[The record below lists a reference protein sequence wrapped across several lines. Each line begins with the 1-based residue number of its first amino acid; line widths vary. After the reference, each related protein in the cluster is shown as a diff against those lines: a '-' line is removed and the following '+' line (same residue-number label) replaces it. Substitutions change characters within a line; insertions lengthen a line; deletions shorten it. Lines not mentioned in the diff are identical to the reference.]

1 MSQLDLSNIIRVSI
15 SGPERGLANV
25 NTSAL
30 GLITDEAPI
39 PADFG
44 TFRTYLNAAAVAVD
58 FGSNSETYR
67 LAVIIFSQKRNI
79 LTGKG
84 YLVII
89 PRLQSA
95 PAAAAVIIGGG
106 PVNLLSL
113 TAADYN
119 LNVDVDGGGAGD
131 ELIGEID
138 TTSIETVLADLNST
152 AITAAGLE
160 FTISGELAA
169 AVITLKT
176 IDTGVAKTIT
186 VGLAGTGTDIAPIID
201 ISGSATGADAGLE
214 TVKNAV
220 LRTYQAVPYFGIVL
234 NEKQSDTLLEEL
246 ANTIQ
251 SMDKLLFVGSNLS
264 ADITGIFTDTKDA
277 GLTHTRAMYY
287 SVAEDDAL
295 DFAAG
300 YASRLMS
307 INFDAGNTALTMN
320 LKDITGLVADTGVT
334 QSIKDSA
341 SLAGVDVYADIGV
354 PKVLISGANLFSDQ
368 IYTRLALKVRLQ
380 IAGFNF
386 LATTTTKIPQTE
398 IGMNGLKAAYRAVL
412 ALFVGAGVY
421 APGAWNSS
429 DTFGDPADHI
439 RNIKER
445 GYFIFSSPIA
455 DQAQAEREARIAPL
469 ISIAAKEAG
478 AIHTSDVV
486 VLVEA

>member
-1 MSQLDLSNIIRVSI
+1 MSQLDLSNVIRVSV

-39 PADFG
+39 PADYG
-44 TFRTYLNAAAVAVD
+44 VFRAYLNASAVAAD
-58 FGSNSETYR
+58 WGSNSETYR

-84 YLVII
+84 FLIVI
-89 PRLQSA
+89 PRDQSA
-95 PAAAAVIIGGG
+95 AASAATIIGGG
-106 PVNLLSL
+106 PVNLLAL
-113 TAADYN
+113 TATDYTINLKVDAGIAAD
-119 LNVDVDGGGAGD
+119 V
-131 ELIGEID
+131 LIGTVD
-138 TTSIETVLADLNST
+138 TTSISTVLTSLNN
-152 AITAAGLE
+152 AAMIAAGAE
-160 FTISGELAA
+160 FEVSGELAA
-169 AVITLKT
+169 AVITLKSAT
-176 IDTGVAKTIT
+176 TGVASALV
-186 VGLAGTGTDIAPIID
+186 VGLAATGTDIAPVID
-201 ISGSATGADAGLE
+201 ISGSAAGADAGVE
-214 TVKNAV
+214 TVKDAV
-220 LRTYQAVPYFGIVL
+220 LRTYLSVPYFGIVL

-264 ADITGIFTDTKDA
+264 ADITGVFTTLSDA
-277 GLTHTRAMYY
+277 GLTHTRCMYY
-287 SVAEDDAL
+287 SIAEDDAL

-320 LKDITGLVADTGVT
+320 LKDITGLVADTGVS
-334 QSIKDSA
+334 QSILDSA
-341 SLAGVDVYADIGV
+341 KIAGVDVYADIGV
-354 PKVLISGANLFSDQ
+354 PKVLISGVNLFSDQ
-368 IYTRLALKVRLQ
+368 IYTRIALKVRLQ

-386 LATTTTKIPQTE
+386 LAQTTTKIPQTE
-398 IGMNGLKAAYRAVL
+398 EGMNGLKGSYRAVL

-429 DTFGDPADHI
+429 ETFGDPADHI
-439 RNIKER
+439 RNIAER
-445 GYFIFSSPIA
+445 GYYIYSAPVA

-469 ISIAAKEAG
+469 VQIAAKEAG
-478 AIHTSDVV
+478 AIHTSDVT

>member
-1 MSQLDLSNIIRVSI
+1 MSQLDLSNVIRVSI

-30 GLITDEAPI
+30 AIITDESPI
-39 PADFG
+39 PTDFG
-44 TFRTYLNAAAVAVD
+44 TFRTYLNASAVAAD

-67 LAVIIFSQKRNI
+67 LAVIIFSQKRNV

-84 YLVII
+84 HLIVI
-89 PRLQSA
+89 PRDQ
-95 PAAAAVIIGGG
+95 AAAASPATIIGGG
-106 PVNLLSL
+106 PVNLLAL

-119 LNVDVDGGGAGD
+119 INAAVDGGLAAD
-131 ELIGEID
+131 LLIGPVD
-138 TTSIETVLADLNST
+138 TTSIATVLSDLNST
-152 AITAAGLE
+152 AVTAAGLV
-160 FTISGELAA
+160 FSISGELAA

-176 IDTGVAKTIT
+176 IATGVIADILIAT
-186 VGLAGTGTDIAPIID
+186 AGTGTDIAPIID
-201 ISGSATGADAGLE
+201 ISGSAVGADAGVE
-214 TVKNAV
+214 TVKDAV

-264 ADITGIFTDTKDA
+264 ADINGIFTTIKDA
-277 GLTHTRAMYY
+277 GLTHTRCMYY
-287 SVAEDDAL
+287 SIAEDDAL
-295 DFAAG
+295 DLAAG

-307 INFDAGNTALTMN
+307 INFDGGNTALTMN

-334 QSIKDSA
+334 QTIKDSA
-341 SLAGVDVYADIGV
+341 ALAGVDIYADIGV

-398 IGMNGLKAAYRAVL
+398 IGMNGLKGAYRAVL

-429 DTFGDPADHI
+429 ETFGDPADHI
-439 RNIKER
+439 RNITER
-445 GYFIFSSPIA
+445 GYFIFSSPVA

-469 ISIAAKEAG
+469 IQIAAKEAG
-478 AIHTSDVV
+478 AIHTSDVT